1 MVAPYRLY
9 RRGEGAAVSAY
20 YVEYNAVHARGEEFV
35 KALNARGVQ
44 AESLEITLKPA
55 AIRAGLGAFGKN
67 SIVRIHGM
75 GSCVMLRCIALGE
88 GFECERDYTGGEG
101 YEYADCGKCRRCID
115 ACPSGALS
123 ESGMDHTR
131 CLRAHMFQ
139 GPPTPEEFRPLMG
152 NRLLGCEECLRACPH
167 NARAYADALE
177 PPDELKRILDIRR
190 AFATDTRAEYMKEFG
205 ALLGWNMAIPN
216 RVLAQAIIVA
226 ANLNMCELI
235 PLIEPLMQSKSAAV
249 SEHARWALD
258 RLRSRSLTRTTRSSP
273 SRVMRKRT
281 TNPQKTRKM
290 RPWTQLRTRVLHN
303 LLNLQLKPLLEPTPN
318 QAMARM

>member
-1 MVAPYRLY
+1 MTEAQMREMAAQFGYARLGFCSTEPFNEWEARKPRAHKTAQRLCSAPLELAPWAKALCIVVAPYRLY

-35 KALNARGVQ
+35 KALNVRGVQ
-44 AESLEITLKPA
+44 AESLEIPLKPA

-88 GFECERDYTGGEG
+88 GFECERDYPGGEG

-152 NRLLGCEECLRACPH
+152 NRLLGCEICQNACLPNACETH
-167 NARAYADALE
+167 ITFTMNAR
-177 PPDELKRILDIRR
+177 ELLLFSRLR
-190 AFATDTRAEYMKEFG
+190 TCTRAQWEIRGVARQM
-205 ALLGWNMAIPN
+205 
-216 RVLAQAIIVA
+216 VA
-226 ANLNMCELI
+226 ALSRTSPEIFGGYGPSC
-235 PLIEPLMQSKSAAV
+235 AV
-249 SEHARWALD
+249 MGR
-258 RLRSRSLTRTTRSSP
+258 
-273 SRVMRKRT
+273 
-281 TNPQKTRKM
+281 
-290 RPWTQLRTRVLHN
+290 
-303 LLNLQLKPLLEPTPN
+303 
-318 QAMARM
+318 

>member
-1 MVAPYRLY
+1 M
-9 RRGEGAAVSAY
+9 
-20 YVEYNAVHARGEEFV
+20 
-35 KALNARGVQ
+35 RGVQ
-44 AESLEITLKPA
+44 AESLEIPLKPA

-88 GFECERDYTGGEG
+88 GFECERDYPGGEG

-177 PPDELKRILDIRR
+177 PPDELKRVLDIRR
-190 AFATDTRAEYMKEFG
+190 AFDTDTRAEYMKEFG

-226 ANLNMCELI
+226 ANLNMRELI

-258 RLRSRSLTRTTRSSP
+258 RLDE
-273 SRVMRKRT
+273 
-281 TNPQKTRKM
+281 Q
-290 RPWTQLRTRVLHN
+290 
-303 LLNLQLKPLLEPTPN
+303 
-318 QAMARM
+318 

>member
-1 MVAPYRLY
+1 MTEAQMREMAAQFGYARLGFCSTEPFNEWEARKPRAHKTAQRLCSAPLELAPWAKALCIVVAPYRLY

-35 KALNARGVQ
+35 KALNVRGVQ
-44 AESLEITLKPA
+44 AESLEIPLKPA

-88 GFECERDYTGGEG
+88 GFECERDYPGGEG

-139 GPPTPEEFRPLMG
+139 GPPTPEEFLPLMG

-190 AFATDTRAEYMKEFG
+190 AFDTDTRAEYMKEFG

-226 ANLNMCELI
+226 ANLNMRELI

-258 RLRSRSLTRTTRSSP
+258 RLAE
-273 SRVMRKRT
+273 
-281 TNPQKTRKM
+281 Q
-290 RPWTQLRTRVLHN
+290 
-303 LLNLQLKPLLEPTPN
+303 
-318 QAMARM
+318 